1 MAAQSQDA
9 SLVYTTADCTTADC
23 ATACSAILS
32 VSQPLTQPRA
42 LASSV
47 PPASSRT
54 RSSPR
59 LIGCRLI
66 LILLLDINHEFTFV
80 IIKVV
85 VNTFTVANILA
96 ILVGGQFPGFRAVPP
111 VLPRVLGVTSKPTM
125 TQFLN
130 LNNLLSCLP

>member
-1 MAAQSQDA
+1 MTA
-9 SLVYTTADCTTADC
+9 SLVYTTADCATADC

-47 PPASSRT
+47 PPASSHT

-66 LILLLDINHEFTFV
+66 ILLLLDINHEFTFV

-111 VLPRVLGVTSKPTM
+111 VLPHVLGVTSKPTM

-130 LNNLLSCLP
+130 LNNLLPCLP